1 MKIDIINEHSD
12 SNQLEWFL
20 FRRQIFPPTNHSEA
34 LTTVRVGFQIN
45 YKENTSWILIIH
57 QLYNL
62 GDDFTLA
69 PLQPSFVPSQTE
81 KEPETFQPLGKQ
93 TNVEIKN
100 IN

>member
-1 MKIDIINEHSD
+1 M
-12 SNQLEWFL
+12 
-20 FRRQIFPPTNHSEA
+20 
-34 LTTVRVGFQIN
+34 
-45 YKENTSWILIIH
+45 IIH
-57 QLYNL
+57 QIYNL

-93 TNVEIKN
+93 TKIYIK

>member
-1 MKIDIINEHSD
+1 M
-12 SNQLEWFL
+12 
-20 FRRQIFPPTNHSEA
+20 
-34 LTTVRVGFQIN
+34 
-45 YKENTSWILIIH
+45 LIIH

-93 TNVEIKN
+93 TNVEKKN
-100 IN
+100 SFLGENIFKLTNIIYRAVMYWTS